1 MDEIDDSDWGPGAY
15 TASLLFA
22 LASALVALLAV

>member
-1 MDEIDDSDWGPGAY
+1 MDEIDDSDWGPGTY

-22 LASALVALLAV
+22 LASVLLALLVA